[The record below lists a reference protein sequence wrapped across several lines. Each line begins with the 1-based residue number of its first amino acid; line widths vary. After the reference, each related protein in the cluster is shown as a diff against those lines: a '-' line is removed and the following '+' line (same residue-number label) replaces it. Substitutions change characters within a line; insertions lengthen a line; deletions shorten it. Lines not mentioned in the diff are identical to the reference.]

1 MKYSRL
7 LSAMMNGRWMI
18 RPEDITANNP
28 IIERLLDRKYSDE
41 EYSAVLSD
49 KKAMQ
54 VFLSEPSTK
63 VQASSDQYDKI
74 PQNSTAIFDITGT
87 MLKYG
92 TWCSYG
98 TQELSEAI
106 REAAAHPKVD
116 SIILNMDSGGGSVD
130 AIPPLVDVIQYAQSL
145 GKPVLAL
152 VDLCASAAY
161 FVASYCDEIMAENNI
176 SSEIGSIGVMMGW
189 RDYSEY
195 YAKMG
200 IKETT
205 VYSSHSDWKNLPFR
219 KAQQPKGEG
228 EEAQEPTAMIQ
239 SEMLDPLALTF
250 QETVKANRP
259 NLKQDVDGIIAGRMF
274 FAQQAKDNG
283 LIDSIGNMNAAIQ
296 RVKSLKSKDKYLI
309 SSYLQ

>member
-18 RPEDITANNP
+18 RPEDIVANNP

-49 KKAMQ
+49 KRAMQ
-54 VFLSEPSTK
+54 VFLSETNTK
-63 VQASSDQYDKI
+63 VQAENAQYDKI

-98 TQELSEAI
+98 TQEIAGAI
-106 REAAAHPKVD
+106 REAAAHSKID

-130 AIPPLVDVIQYAQSL
+130 SIAPLLDVIKYAQSL

-152 VDLCASAAY
+152 VDLCASANY
-161 FVASYCDEIMAENNI
+161 FVACACDEIIAENAI
-176 SSEIGSIGVMMGW
+176 SSEIGSIGVMMSW

-195 YAKMG
+195 YAKEG
-200 IKETT
+200 VKEHT

-219 KAQQPKGEG
+219 KATEPKV
-228 EEAQEPTAMIQ
+228 EEAAEPYAMLQ
-239 SEMLDPLALTF
+239 TEMLDPLAITF
-250 QETVKANRP
+250 QNTVKANRP
-259 NLKQDVDGIIAGRMF
+259 NLKQDVEGILAGRMF

-283 LIDSIGNMNAAIQ
+283 LIDGIGNMNFALQ
-296 RVKSLKSKDKYLI
+296 RVKSLKERYLI
-309 SSYLQ
+309 NNYLQ